1 MPKDIPYKLGVVF
14 KATRMI
20 QSIEEY
26 QCYILKK
33 CEDTNI
39 LSAED
44 KEISH
49 GKVQYLERSE

>member
-1 MPKDIPYKLGVVF
+1 MPKDIPYKSDVVF

-26 QCYILKK
+26 QYYILKK
-33 CEDTNI
+33 CDDTNT

-49 GKVQYLERSE
+49 EKVQYLERSE